1 MADFAGRSNIRFYYY
16 NSFLFYFICIFINGG
31 GGKSGRV
38 LVTLVFV
45 IYTSNAY
52 SSDFS
57 VKFNDADIKEFIN
70 TVSKSLNKTIIIDP
84 KVQGLIS
91 VRSYE
96 RLDKEKYYQ
105 LFLNVLDVHGF
116 TVLEMPNN
124 ILKVIPSK
132 RAKSSAPPI
141 LMKDD
146 IFNGDELI
154 NRIIPLKYISAKN
167 VTPLLRQLNDNTD
180 SGSVAHYEPT
190 NSLLI
195 TGRAGTV
202 KRLVEIISEFD
213 REGESS
219 VDMYKLA
226 YASAT
231 EVTKLVTELLR
242 PNVAG
247 KQDTAQMVKVV
258 ADERTNSI
266 LISGDPA
273 SRKSAES
280 MIKKL
285 DKEQISH
292 GNTKVIY
299 LKYAKAEKLLDVL
312 NGVSVSIKDEK
323 KKVSHISNTI
333 KKSMIKADDQTN
345 SLIITASPNVMYDL
359 EKVIEKL
366 DIRRAQVLVEA
377 IIVEAQ
383 DGEGINLGIQWDT
396 KQKKVGGFISY
407 NKSNLGNIQNGV
419 TSIANGISGL
429 TTGFYRGNWS
439 GLFTALA
446 TNSSNEIL
454 ATPSIV
460 TLDNMDAE
468 FSVGQEVPVL
478 SSQQTT
484 STDKVYNTI
493 SRQSVGIMLK
503 VKPQINK
510 GDSVLL
516 EIRQEVSSVA
526 ENSNVDKD
534 NIGSTFNKRVVNNAV
549 LVKSGETVV
558 VGGLLDK
565 KVSNVINK
573 IPLLGDIP
581 IIGNLFR
588 QKKEKIEKRN
598 LILFIKPTIIRE
610 SDDYLSTTSE
620 KSKTFNEKN
629 NDWNLCISENDMSS
643 RCNGNNILFNLDK
656 KTSKELISI
665 INDMRDFYKK

>member
-105 LFLNVLDVHGF
+105 FFLNVLDVHGF

-323 KKVSHISNTI
+323 KKYHI
-333 KKSMIKADDQTN
+333 
-345 SLIITASPNVMYDL
+345 
-359 EKVIEKL
+359 
-366 DIRRAQVLVEA
+366 
-377 IIVEAQ
+377 
-383 DGEGINLGIQWDT
+383 
-396 KQKKVGGFISY
+396 
-407 NKSNLGNIQNGV
+407 
-419 TSIANGISGL
+419 
-429 TTGFYRGNWS
+429 
-439 GLFTALA
+439 
-446 TNSSNEIL
+446 
-454 ATPSIV
+454 
-460 TLDNMDAE
+460 
-468 FSVGQEVPVL
+468 
-478 SSQQTT
+478 
-484 STDKVYNTI
+484 
-493 SRQSVGIMLK
+493 
-503 VKPQINK
+503 
-510 GDSVLL
+510 
-516 EIRQEVSSVA
+516 
-526 ENSNVDKD
+526 
-534 NIGSTFNKRVVNNAV
+534 
-549 LVKSGETVV
+549 
-558 VGGLLDK
+558 
-565 KVSNVINK
+565 
-573 IPLLGDIP
+573 
-581 IIGNLFR
+581 
-588 QKKEKIEKRN
+588 
-598 LILFIKPTIIRE
+598 
-610 SDDYLSTTSE
+610 
-620 KSKTFNEKN
+620 
-629 NDWNLCISENDMSS
+629 
-643 RCNGNNILFNLDK
+643 
-656 KTSKELISI
+656 
-665 INDMRDFYKK
+665 